1 MASYTGH
8 AWRHGEPFPHS
19 ALNLNLAQMIHRYI
33 WSRRNRTPPPCR
45 ESILQAP
52 NARDS
57 IFGLKGTTVPRRLG
71 NAGRRTRA
79 LVCAPSNSALDEI
92 VMRLLGVGL
101 RGADGAMYKPTVVRV
116 GVHVH
121 HSVAHVSLDKLVD
134 DRLAASVN
142 KVCTRMTEVESAA
155 VGPRLCKPG
164 YSNWLTAWTLGCN
177 H

>member
-1 MASYTGH
+1 MIT
-8 AWRHGEPFPHS
+8 FPH
-19 ALNLNLAQMIHRYI
+19 
-33 WSRRNRTPPPCR
+33 PPCR
-45 ESILQAP
+45 DSIIQAP
-52 NARDS
+52 DAQDS
-57 IFGLKGTTVPRRLG
+57 IFGLKCFTVPRRLG
-71 NAGRRTRA
+71 SAGRRTRA

-142 KVCTRMTEVESAA
+142 KVRA
-155 VGPRLCKPG
+155 VGPCMTTRLE
-164 YSNWLTAWTLGCN
+164 
-177 H
+177 